1 MKTLVRYIYER
12 KIMNAKTRLH
22 TSVFDPNG
30 KLLEITIAVLDDDN
44 KVVKR
49 YYYKVIEEEK

>member
-12 KIMNAKTRLH
+12 KIMNAKTRHH
-22 TSVFDPNG
+22 TSVFNPNW
-30 KLLEITIAVLDDDN
+30 KLLEIMICVLDEDN

-49 YYYKVIEEEK
+49 YCYKVEKEE